1 MVLDEN
7 LDSLLKMLTLPEE
20 DADEKKHNDG
30 DGEELLSPETKL
42 VKLNPPSC

>member
-1 MVLDEN
+1 MNVKIN
-7 LDSLLKMLTLPEE
+7 III
-20 DADEKKHNDG
+20 DG